1 MTPRSREL
9 SAAMRQRATGDHYD
23 LIILGAGPAGVK
35 GAVEAASRGQR
46 VALIEPQSKVTGAP
60 TGAHSKCVRE
70 AMICGAKTWD
80 DVELVLERA
89 VNATQHATAR
99 ELRMFHVQLMKGTG
113 LVQDTKTVRFSPTD
127 GGETKELTFDVLM
140 IATGSKANRF
150 PPLNFD
156 VAGVYD
162 SDTVAQ
168 IKRIPKSILVQ
179 GAGIVGLEYALIFA
193 KLGSKVLVV
202 EVWDKVV
209 PMLDST
215 LQAAC
220 LETLKQ
226 ADVEIL
232 LKTGIKGVKE
242 AEGHSKEEPKLS
254 VDIGERVVEVDCII
268 SGSGRHGC
276 TGGLGLETL
285 EAAGLKLG
293 RGKYIEVNEDGFT
306 GCPGVYAVGDVAGG
320 ALATVGQAMAVRAV
334 RACFGSGL
342 MRTEQTKLFKPFG
355 IWTVPE
361 IAWAG
366 ITEDKAVQ
374 DGLNVGTVVVEYD
387 KTVRGCVTNEDGFL
401 KLVFDRD
408 TGKVLGVH
416 IFGENSCDLV
426 NYGAECV
433 NDGDT
438 IYDMLQMVFP
448 AVTYHEL
455 YHLAA
460 TEAKIRL
467 RGAKNLAAATAWKRM
482 QAALTRSLEESKSLS
497 TVEEALT
504 KAFKYFDQDDS
515 GYLSKPELKSAMQ
528 SLGLKMADDEID
540 EMVLEATEDPD
551 DDNVDYEQ
559 FLSMLKG

>member
-9 SAAMRQRATGDHYD
+9 SVAMRQRATGDHYD
-23 LIILGAGPAGVK
+23 MIILGAGPAGVK

-46 VALIEPQSKVTGAP
+46 VALIEPQAMVTGAP
-60 TGAHSKCVRE
+60 TGAHSKCLRE

-80 DVELVLERA
+80 DVELVLGRA
-89 VNATQHATAR
+89 AEATQHATAR

-113 LVQDTKTVRFSPTD
+113 SVLDTKTIRFSPSD
-127 GGETKELTFDVLM
+127 GSEAKELSFDVLM
-140 IATGSKANRF
+140 VATGSKANRF

-162 SDTVAQ
+162 SDTISQ

-209 PMLDST
+209 PMLDHT
-215 LQAAC
+215 LQEAC
-220 LETLKQ
+220 LNTMKE
-226 ADVEIL
+226 ANVEIL
-232 LKTGIKGVKE
+232 LKTAIKGVSE
-242 AEGHSKEEPKLS
+242 AEGHTTEEPKLR

-276 TGGLGLETL
+276 SAGLGLENL
-285 EAAGLKLG
+285 EAAGLKIN

-306 GCPGVYAVGDVAGG
+306 GCPNVYAVGDVAGG
-320 ALATVGQAMAVRAV
+320 GLATVGQAMAVRAV

-342 MRTEQTKLFKPFG
+342 MRTERTKLFKPYG
-355 IWTVPE
+355 VWTVPE

-366 ITEDKAVQ
+366 ITEDKALQ
-374 DGLNVGTVVVEYD
+374 DGLNVGTAIVEYD

-401 KLVFDRD
+401 KLIFDRD
-408 TGKVLGVH
+408 TGQVLGVH

-438 IYDMLQMVFP
+438 IFDVLQMVFP

-467 RGAKNLAAATAWKRM
+467 KGAKNLAAATAWKRM
-482 QAALTRSLEESKSLS
+482 QAALTRSLEDSKSQS
-497 TVEEALT
+497 TVEESLT
-504 KAFKYFDQDDS
+504 KAFKYFDEDDS
-515 GYLSKPELKSAMQ
+515 GYLSKRELKKAML
-528 SLGLKMADDEID
+528 SLGLQMGDDEID

-551 DDNVDYEQ
+551 DDNIDYEQ
-559 FLSMLKG
+559 FLSMLKV